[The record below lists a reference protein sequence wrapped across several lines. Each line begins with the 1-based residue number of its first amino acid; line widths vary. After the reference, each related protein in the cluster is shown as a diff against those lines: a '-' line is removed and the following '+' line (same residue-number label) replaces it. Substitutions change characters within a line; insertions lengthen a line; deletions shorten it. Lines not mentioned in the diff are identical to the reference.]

1 MKEDEGEEE
10 KEGSTSMAGVCEWVA
25 TAAKL
30 EKIRDFVGGK
40 DGDGKLKEGGSLG
53 KRGEKGG
60 GSKQRV
66 QGRCLRLGRV
76 LTFAH

>member
-10 KEGSTSMAGVCEWVA
+10 KEGSTSMAGVYERVA

-40 DGDGKLKEGGSLG
+40 DGDGKLDLG